1 MRKHPTFRQFSIG
14 VIFSWFV
21 AFTLIPFFL
30 VVVFSFFYA
39 GSEGFS
45 HARITLMNYL
55 HIFHPIYF
63 HIFIRSFELSTIAAL
78 LCLLFGYPFAY
89 FVAQLPEK
97 IRTVLMFFLIIP
109 FWTSSLIRIYAIII
123 IIRTKG
129 LLNHLLLWLGWIN
142 HPIQLLYT
150 ETAVLVGLVYS
161 LLPFMILP
169 LYANLEKFDWQLL
182 DAARDLGASRLQAF
196 TRIVLPLSVPG
207 IVAGVMLVLLPG
219 MTMFYIPDILG
230 GAKSLL
236 LGNLIKDQ
244 FVVANN
250 WPFGSTV
257 SVMLTLI
264 MGFMLALYWR
274 VSKNTQRR
282 ELV

>member
-1 MRKHPTFRQFSIG
+1 MRNDQTFRQFSIRF
-14 VIFSWFV
+14 VFTWFII
-21 AFTLIPFFL
+21 FTLIPFFL
-30 VVVFSFFYA
+30 VLLFSFFGEGA
-39 GSEGFS
+39 EGFTHLRLTYS
-45 HARITLMNYL
+45 NYV

-63 HIFIRSFELSTIAAL
+63 RIFIRSFELASVTACI
-78 LCLLFGYPFAY
+78 CLFLGYPFAY

-97 IRTVLMFFLIIP
+97 IRAALMFLLIIP

-123 IIRTKG
+123 IIRGKG
-129 LLNHLLLWLGWIN
+129 LLNHLLLWMGVIH
-142 HPIQLLYT
+142 HPLQLLYT
-150 ETAVLVGLVYS
+150 ESIVLLGLVYS

-182 DAARDLGASRLQAF
+182 DAARDLGA
-196 TRIVLPLSVPG
+196 TRMQSVFKIVLPLTIPG
-207 IVAGVMLVLLPG
+207 IVAGVMLVLLPA

-230 GAKSLL
+230 GSKSLL

-257 SVMLTLI
+257 SVMLTVV
-264 MGFMLALYWR
+264 MGLMLLLYWK
-274 VSKNTQRR
+274 VSKNTERR
-282 ELV
+282 ELL